1 MRDQGIGIP
10 PNETKR
16 IFGRFYRTPWALTQ
30 RVKGTG
36 LGLFIV
42 AQTAKRHG
50 GRAFAQSD
58 GVGRGATF
66 TLELP
71 AAPNAR
77 PRALTPTPMSRLLI
91 VEDEAH
97 IASGLRY
104 NLEAEGHD
112 VTLTDN
118 GEAALAELEA
128 DPSRIDLVVLDVM
141 LPGIDGFTV
150 AARMR
155 ARGWLTPILMLTAR
169 GRAEDVL
176 RGFEAGADDY
186 LPKPF
191 ELSILH
197 RAHQRAAPPPCVARR
212 EPRAAS
218 TAGARGRRPRQ
229 MCSAS
234 RTRPWTS
241 TPRSC
246 RCGAKTYPLTLM
258 EANLLR
264 YLVQHEGKA
273 ISRKNML
280 EDVWNLREDTDT
292 RAIDHFIA
300 RLRKYIEKEPARPRH
315 LLTVRGVG
323 YKFVARIRNS
333 RAPSGCRTPPSPGCS
348 APATSRRR

>member
-1 MRDQGIGIP
+1 
-10 PNETKR
+10 
-16 IFGRFYRTPWALTQ
+16 
-30 RVKGTG
+30 
-36 LGLFIV
+36 
-42 AQTAKRHG
+42 
-50 GRAFAQSD
+50 
-58 GVGRGATF
+58 
-66 TLELP
+66 
-71 AAPNAR
+71 
-77 PRALTPTPMSRLLI
+77 MSRLLI

-104 NLEAEGHD
+104 NLEADGHD
-112 VTLTDN
+112 VTIQDN
-118 GEAALAELEA
+118 GEAAIAELEA
-128 DPSRIDLVVLDVM
+128 DPSRVDLVVLDVM

-155 ARGWLTPILMLTAR
+155 AKGWFTPILMLTAR

-191 ELSILH
+191 ELSILIARINALLRRH
-197 RAHQRAAPPPCVARR
+197 SWHVA
-212 EPRAAS
+212 
-218 TAGARGRRPRQ
+218 GRRQRETQP
-229 MCSAS
+229 APAAES
-234 RTRPWTS
+234 RDVFSFADKTVDFDAQELRV
-241 TPRSC
+241 
-246 RCGAKTYPLTLM
+246 GAKTYPLTLM

-323 YKFVARIRNS
+323 YKFAAN
-333 RAPSGCRTPPSPGCS
+333 PK
-348 APATSRRR
+348 